1 MNRAALVLLL
11 CAGCAS
17 ALHKPP
23 PIEAVAPVPQA
34 GADQLVTQAE
44 AAWARR
50 SEAGQAAA
58 AEELYLEAARADPR
72 RPEAFAG
79 AIRAKAF
86 RLGREKN
93 GGERQRLAQGAVE
106 VGQLCQ
112 EHVPAAPICDYWLAA
127 ALGLQARERS
137 ATAKDGLPRMVDLL
151 RRAARADPAIDHA
164 GPHRLLATVLLRAP
178 GWPLGPGDPEG
189 ALPEAQAAV
198 RMEPEFA
205 PNQLVLGEALQ
216 SKGDTAE
223 ARSAY
228 SKALRLATDAA
239 SKGDP
244 DAAGW
249 ADDAKAALRALAIGS
264 QVSSATV
271 TAA

>member
-1 MNRAALVLLL
+1 MKRAALLL
-11 CAGCAS
+11 CTACAS

-23 PIEAVAPVPQA
+23 PIESIA
-34 GADQLVTQAE
+34 GPPRAAATQLLAEAD

-50 SEAGQAAA
+50 AEAGQAAA
-58 AEELYLEAARADPR
+58 AEELYLQAARADPH
-72 RPEAFAG
+72 RPEPFAG

-86 RLGREKN
+86 RLGREKD
-93 GGERQRLAQGAVE
+93 GAERLRLAEGAVV

-112 EHVPAAPICDYWLAA
+112 ENAPGAAPCDYWLAA

-137 ATAKDGLPRMVDLL
+137 ATAKDALPRMTDLL
-151 RRAARADPAIDHA
+151 VRAARADPSLDNA

-178 GWPLGPGDPEG
+178 TWPLGPGDPQA

-198 RMEPEFA
+198 RIAPDFA
-205 PNQLVLGEALQ
+205 PNQLALGEALR
-216 SKGDTAE
+216 KNERAAE

-228 SKALRLATDAA
+228 SKALRLAMDGAA
-239 SKGDP
+239 QDDP

-249 ADDAKAALRALAIGS
+249 ADEARAALRELGIRH
-264 QVSSATV
+264 QTSSATV
-271 TAA
+271 TPA